1 MLNNSPFEL
10 ERFEGSQLVFCER
23 FDEKSDIW
31 NLEQHKHSFMEL
43 IYFLNGGAKVHGE
56 KDDLILSV
64 YDIVIYPEEFVHQED
79 VNLAHHQEI
88 ICLGIK
94 LPKPSGLE
102 HIRRLTDI
110 DSRLRWLFL
119 EIHAQSESR
128 YKWKSTVIDHL
139 VALLLHYLNMNLN
152 TTVEEQDPI
161 NRVIQYMHKNLASRI
176 SVDELAAMSNYSPS
190 YLDRQFKKRTG
201 MTPIKFLDE
210 LRLKAA
216 GNLLLRRDLDISQVA
231 NLIGYDD
238 PKYFSRRFT
247 ARFGQPPSQFRKRLL
262 R

>member
-1 MLNNSPFEL
+1 MLNNSQFDL

-31 NLEQHKHSFMEL
+31 NLEQHKHPFMEL

-56 KDDLILSV
+56 KDDLILSI
-64 YDIVIYPEEFVHQED
+64 YDIVIYPEGFIHQED
-79 VNLAHHQEI
+79 VNLSNHQEI
-88 ICLGIK
+88 VCLGIK
-94 LPKPSGLE
+94 PPKPSGLE

-119 EIHAQSESR
+119 EIHAQSTSR

-139 VALLLHYLNMNLN
+139 VPLLLHYLNMNLN
-152 TTVEEQDPI
+152 VLGEEQDPI
-161 NRVIQYMHKNLASRI
+161 SRVIQYMHKNLAMRI
-176 SVDELAAMSNYSPS
+176 SVDELASLSNYSPS
-190 YLDRQFKKRTG
+190 YLDRQFKKRIG
-201 MTPIKFLDE
+201 MTPIRFLDE

-231 NLIGYDD
+231 CLIGYDD
-238 PKYFSRRFT
+238 PKYFSRRFA
-247 ARFGQPPSQFRKRLL
+247 ARFGQPPSQYRKRLL
-262 R
+262 K